1 MQRFV
6 LTSRGSFNVD
16 TLLNRFPFLSNYKNV
31 SMIINDEKSP
41 YRILPHRYLFVIDL
55 DKVEEIAEMARLI
68 PTVEFK
74 FNYLMF
80 PRISLD

>member
-1 MQRFV
+1 
-6 LTSRGSFNVD
+6 
-16 TLLNRFPFLSNYKNV
+16 
-31 SMIINDEKSP
+31 MIINDEKSP
-41 YRILPHRYLFVIDL
+41 YRILPHRYLLVIDL